1 MTSTQLNAA
10 IARLDAAEAGYE
22 AFGGRPVPFIG
33 GAWRAVD
40 FDAPA
45 GRFGVIPAGWVDN
58 PRPLV
63 GFMPD
68 LAWWY
73 PEVWAAGRRWAAIRA
88 ALERAVR
95 TMDPAAF
102 GRADALV
109 QGLTDRPPADG
120 S

>member
-1 MTSTQLNAA
+1 MTSAQLNAA
-10 IARLDAAEAGYE
+10 IARAEAAGVGYE
-22 AFGGRPVPFIG
+22 AFGGRPVAYLG

-68 LAWWY
+68 LDWGY
-73 PEVWAAGRRWAAIRA
+73 PEVWAEGPAWADIRA

-102 GRADALV
+102 GRADALI
-109 QGLTDRPPADG
+109 QALTGRPPAG
-120 S
+120 